1 MKKAIKL
8 LALLAIILA
17 LGFLLPACNCGV
29 NEDEAAGAIGKVD
42 KYHKDQMSESDLLLR
57 SEIMEDTAALRNTLR
72 GMLLVYVYYDAYGK
86 SMKKNAEMLKNN
98 PANVDDQ
105 LGAED
110 LENYCE
116 FIENGNEQLCEV
128 CQMCSDVYNDTVTE
142 YSFDVEQNVRN
153 YAVYLNKL
161 DSRDSLVSSAI
172 EKSDAWIKE
181 NENVADKEKQVKQV
195 KKIRDE
201 ILLREICSGAVMDNQ
216 EKINTYSSKVIY
228 NVADAL
234 ESVFNVK
241 SIDELKDVIV
251 PKGFENLE
259 ATIGEMNAAG
269 ENVSAQNLEQVG
281 QLAVNEMNNFNST
294 GNLDNFVNSIKA
306 YNIASQHVIDAAG
319 NVIQSQQNMDAAGNV
334 VQSQQNMDAAGNVVQ
349 SRQNIDAGV
358 NVAQAHEQLNIA
370 PPHPLTL
377 PGSIVYGSFVF
388 KDKNVIES
396 FEVIRNKENM
406 QDIVQQ
412 AFSNL
417 DAAANFESFVQM
429 NSHELGQYMS
439 NYVVQSSNINYNNVD
454 NLSDIINP
462 Q

>member
-1 MKKAIKL
+1 MRKAIKL
-8 LALLAIILA
+8 LTILSIILV
-17 LGFLLPACNCGV
+17 LGFFMPACNCGV
-29 NEDEAAGAIGKVD
+29 SEDEAAGAIGKVD

-57 SEIMEDTAALRNTLR
+57 SEIMEDTAALRNTMR

-110 LENYCE
+110 LEDYCE

-153 YAVYLNKL
+153 YAVYLDKL

-172 EKSDAWIKE
+172 EKSDVWIKE
-181 NENVADKEKQVKQV
+181 NENDADKEKQVNQV

-201 ILLREICSGAVMDNQ
+201 ILLRDICNGAVMDNQ

-234 ESVFNVK
+234 ASVFHVS
-241 SIDELKDVIV
+241 SIEQLKDVIV
-251 PKGFENLE
+251 PEGMQNIESAYIVRGIQNLE
-259 ATIGEMNAAG
+259 AELN
-269 ENVSAQNLEQVG
+269 QF
-281 QLAVNEMNNFNST
+281 NET
-294 GNLDNFVNSIKA
+294 GNLDHFVNSLKSVPLM
-306 YNIASQHVIDAAG
+306 SQQNLDAAG
-319 NVIQSQQNMDAAGNV
+319 NVVQSQVAYDAAGNV
-334 VQSQQNMDAAGNVVQ
+334 VQSQQNLDAAGNVVQ
-349 SRQNIDAGV
+349 SQQNLDAAG
-358 NVAQAHEQLNIA
+358 NVVQSQQNLDAAGNIVQS
-370 PPHPLTL
+370 HQY
-377 PGSIVYGSFVF
+377 SNIVYTGFVF
-388 KDKNVIES
+388 NDKNVIES
-396 FEVIRNKENM
+396 FEVIRNMENM
-406 QDIVQQ
+406 KDIVQR

-417 DAAANFESFVQM
+417 DAAVNFESFAEM
-429 NSHELGQYMS
+429 NSHELGQFMS

-454 NLSDIINP
+454 NLSDVINP